1 MITKFNNFLN
11 EVRGDIDYPDFRGL
25 YKSLISNL
33 TYDEAL
39 DLAERTERIA
49 EYFFDKYP
57 NEIKGDLRPAQ
68 ICRSETSIKK
78 YLRFARKNNDE
89 ILIDLIQSYINEIEE
104 LKLKKDAEKYN
115 L

>member
-11 EVRGDIDYPDFRGL
+11 ETFWISGKAF
-25 YKSLISNL
+25 YKTLISDL
-33 TYDEAL
+33 TYDEATT
-39 DLAERTERIA
+39 LAERTERIGN
-49 EYFFDKYP
+49 YIFDKYP

-78 YLRFARKNNDE
+78 YLRFARKNNDN